1 MLDFL
6 FGTVEENA
14 ERELANY
21 RAGKGRKKDLGD
33 KIGDALTGRGAA
45 IDRAVEDQYVDNLQ
59 TSYGTEIGELN
70 NIPGASP
77 ITIDKDTDGRVLRQQ
92 IDVAKP
98 KAEAYKTAMQ
108 QAALNGVVID
118 TSKINTPD
126 AIYQKIVSTKKDNEE
141 TERLKLKTEG
151 ETKLAS
157 DRAYQEGLTTRQN
170 ERLDRKDAQAA
181 LLRSQE
187 KKDALELRR
196 DNMNM
201 NYAQMARRDRMDAKD
216 RKDKNIMMLMQGLAG
231 IATGFTV

>member
-45 IDRAVEDQYVDNLQ
+45 IDRAVEEQYVDNLQ

-70 NIPGASP
+70 NIPGATP
-77 ITIDKDTDGRVLRQQ
+77 ITLDKDTDGRVLRQQ

-98 KAEAYKTAMQ
+98 KAQAYKDAMQ
-108 QAALNGVVID
+108 QAALNDVVID
-118 TSKINTPD
+118 TSKINTPE
-126 AIYQKIVSTKKDNEE
+126 AIIQKVVAGKKQQKLDEE
-141 TERLKLKTEG
+141 ERVRGIALT
-151 ETKLAS
+151 ETK
-157 DRAYQEGLTTRQN
+157 RQEGRQDSLLAN
-170 ERLDRKDAQAA
+170 NNLREDRKDARAA

-187 KKDALELRR
+187 KGDALELRR
-196 DNMNM
+196 DNMNLE
-201 NYAQMARRDRMDAKD
+201 YARMARQDRNDMKD

>member
-70 NIPGASP
+70 NIPGATP

-98 KAEAYKTAMQ
+98 KAQAYKNAMQ
-108 QAALNGVVID
+108 QAALNDVVID
-118 TSKINTPD
+118 TSKINTPE
-126 AIYQKIVSTKKDNEE
+126 AIIQKVVAGKKEQ
-141 TERLKLKTEG
+141 
-151 ETKLAS
+151 KLAEEK
-157 DRAYQEGLTTRQN
+157 RLRGIQQTETQRQEGRQDTLLQN
-170 ERLDRKDAQAA
+170 TNLREDRRDARDA

-187 KKDALELRR
+187 KSDALELRR
-196 DNMNM
+196 DNMNLE
-201 NYAQMARRDRMDAKD
+201 YARMARQDRNDMRD